1 MLEND
6 KALRSIRLILSK
18 EKQVMLTLSTEPNS
32 KKLLFANLSYFA
44 MGSTDDLIPLVWYC
58 IFPLACGS
66 LNLTLIDLWKTPM
79 ENTCTFA
86 NGNFLIMLIKLKRKN
101 SSKKLKVQLSIL
113 LINLSWNHS
122 WLFTTADIIK
132 CK

>member
-32 KKLLFANLSYFA
+32 KKLLFANLSYFD

-86 NGNFLIMLIKLKRKN
+86 NGNFLITRKN
-101 SSKKLKVQLSIL
+101 SNKKLKVQLSIL